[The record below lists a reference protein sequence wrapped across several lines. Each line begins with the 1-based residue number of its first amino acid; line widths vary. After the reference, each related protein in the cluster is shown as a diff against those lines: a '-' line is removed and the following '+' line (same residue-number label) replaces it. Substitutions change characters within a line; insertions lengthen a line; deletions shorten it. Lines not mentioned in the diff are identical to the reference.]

1 MYIVFYLYYYQYQC
15 NAYVYHS
22 FSALLCSGLP
32 LITDSFLHLKRLP
45 ERYKSIKGLL
55 LLLLL
60 LPLLLLLLR
69 VVVSCEVK
77 LFSAEVM
84 PDAMICKICSSTD
97 KPTCRPAITK
107 PSSGHSPLSWKSV
120 IAGIILNMVE
130 VQNAIFIIDAH
141 YGYHKSS
148 KNKNIQN
155 TECMATIRVSIML
168 RFLLV
173 GFHSQAWH
181 RLDFYLSKVFLSWW
195 KCHFIVIGKLW
206 VL

>member
-1 MYIVFYLYYYQYQC
+1 MVFRIYLLLNFFLYIVFYLYYYQYQC

-45 ERYKSIKGLL
+45 ERYKSIKV
-55 LLLLL
+55 
-60 LPLLLLLLR
+60 LLLLLR

-77 LFSAEVM
+77 LFSAQFM

-107 PSSGHSPLSWKSV
+107 PSSGHSPLYWKPV
-120 IAGIILNMVE
+120 IAGIMLNMTE

-141 YGYHKSS
+141 NGYHKSS
-148 KNKNIQN
+148 KLWPTQ
-155 TECMATIRVSIML
+155 IRIFKILNVWQQL
-168 RFLLV
+168 EF
-173 GFHSQAWH
+173 Q
-181 RLDFYLSKVFLSWW
+181 
-195 KCHFIVIGKLW
+195 
-206 VL
+206 